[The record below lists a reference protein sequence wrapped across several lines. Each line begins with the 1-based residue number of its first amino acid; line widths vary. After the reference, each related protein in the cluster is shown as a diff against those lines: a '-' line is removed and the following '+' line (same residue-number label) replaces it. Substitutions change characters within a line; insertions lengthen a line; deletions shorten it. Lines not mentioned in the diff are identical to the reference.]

1 MSPVRISR
9 VVLAL
14 VVLCTAGCAGGV
26 PGVAPVAERRVPQA
40 APPSVGTSLGSS
52 VGTSV
57 GKVVTAVPPE
67 PATAPVTVATCPA
80 NLAAQLSRTE
90 AASQL
95 ITVDAPAS
103 RATSA
108 TLTAWQRSGRC
119 WVRASGPWIAR
130 LGYKGV
136 SDHHSEG
143 DGTTPSGAYG
153 IGSEMY
159 GNGPDPGVRYGYR
172 LLACGDWWDEDPN
185 SPFYNTFQHVTCGTK
200 PPFGGSSEAL
210 WTFATAYRSFAVID
224 YNIAPARPF
233 GGSAV
238 FLHDDVGGPTNG
250 CVSLAST
257 SLTTLLRWLRPA
269 ASPLIVI
276 GTDAEIRKL

>member
-1 MSPVRISR
+1 MSPVLISA
-9 VVLAL
+9 VLAL
-14 VVLCTAGCAGGV
+14 VVLCNAGCGAN
-26 PGVAPVAERRVPQA
+26 APRAAPAAERRVPP
-40 APPSVGTSLGSS
+40 APAPAPAVTPTRAPSVGRVAT
-52 VGTSV
+52 
-57 GKVVTAVPPE
+57 VVSPA
-67 PATAPVTVATCPA
+67 PATTPAKVATCPA

-90 AASQL
+90 SASQL

-103 RATSA
+103 SATSA

-119 WVRASGPWIAR
+119 WLRAGGPWNAR

-136 SDHHSEG
+136 SDHHTEG

-159 GNGPDPGVRYGYR
+159 GNGPDPGVWYGYR
-172 LLACGDWWDEDPN
+172 RLACGDWWDEDPN
-185 SPFYNTFQHVTCGTK
+185 SPLYNTFQHVTCGTN

-210 WTFATAYRSFAVID
+210 WTLTTAYRSFAVID
-224 YNIAPARPF
+224 YNMAPTRPF

-250 CVSLAST
+250 CVSLAAP
-257 SLTTLLRWLRPA
+257 SLTTLLRWLQPA

-276 GTDAEIRKL
+276 GTDAEIRRF